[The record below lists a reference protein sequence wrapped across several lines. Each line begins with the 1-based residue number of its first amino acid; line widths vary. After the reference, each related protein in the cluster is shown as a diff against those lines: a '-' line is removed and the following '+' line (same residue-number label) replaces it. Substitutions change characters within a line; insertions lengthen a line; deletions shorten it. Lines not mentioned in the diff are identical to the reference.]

1 MDVTEYGY
9 AEVPIPRL
17 TRFWFL
23 LIFDIPAVVF
33 TISLLYTIL
42 FKPNL
47 RKALHNHVII
57 VSFVISLLNQAIGI
71 VFYMTYSIIGQV

>member
-47 RKALHNHVII
+47 RKAL
-57 VSFVISLLNQAIGI
+57 LNQAIGI